1 MKKDLRKEINNLQEI
16 NDLTAM
22 LSSVYAE
29 VLQIDKDKA
38 SKIITEKFNRHI
50 NIIAD
55 KIEKGVTEDNLNIL
69 KNKKDV
75 DIDEYLKEKP
85 VIKG

>member
-1 MKKDLRKEINNLQEI
+1 MKKDLKKVISNLQDVS
-16 NDLTAM
+16 DLTAM
-22 LSSVYAE
+22 LASVYAE
-29 VLQIDKDKA
+29 ALQIDKDKA
-38 SKIITEKFNRHI
+38 SKIISEKFNRHV

-55 KIEKGVTEDNLNIL
+55 KIDKSATEENLNIL

>member
-1 MKKDLRKEINNLQEI
+1 MKKDLRKEISNLQEFS
-16 NDLTAM
+16 DLTAM
-22 LSSVYAE
+22 LSNVYAE
-29 VLQIDKDKA
+29 VLQIDKQKA

-55 KIEKGVTEDNLNIL
+55 KIDKSVTEENLNIL

-85 VIKG
+85 ILKG

>member
-1 MKKDLRKEINNLQEI
+1 MKKDLRREINNLQEI
-16 NDLTAM
+16 NDLTSM

>member
-1 MKKDLRKEINNLQEI
+1 MKKDLRKEINKLQDI
-16 NDLTAM
+16 KDLTAM
-22 LSSVYAE
+22 LSSVYSEA
-29 VLQIDKDKA
+29 LQIDKDKA
-38 SKIITEKFNRHI
+38 SKIIAEKFNRHI

-55 KIEKGVTEDNLNIL
+55 KIEKGVTEDNLSIL

>member
-1 MKKDLRKEINNLQEI
+1 MKKDLKKVISNLQDV

-29 VLQIDKDKA
+29 VLQIDEDKA
-38 SKIITEKFNRHI
+38 AKIISEKFNRHV

-55 KIEKGVTEDNLNIL
+55 KIDKSATEENLNIL

>member
-1 MKKDLRKEINNLQEI
+1 MKKDLRKEINNLQDV
-16 NDLTAM
+16 NDLTSM

-29 VLQIDKDKA
+29 VLQIDKDRA
-38 SKIITEKFNRHI
+38 SKIIAEKFNRHV

-55 KIEKGVTEDNLNIL
+55 KIEKGVTEDNLSVL

-85 VIKG
+85 IIKG

>member
-1 MKKDLRKEINNLQEI
+1 
-16 NDLTAM
+16 M
-22 LSSVYAE
+22 LASVYAE
-29 VLQIDKDKA
+29 ALQIDKDKA
-38 SKIITEKFNRHI
+38 SKIIAEKFNRHV
-50 NIIAD
+50 NIIAS

-69 KNKKDV
+69 KNRKDV